1 MPARRQKRGISA
13 RSSRLAGKYP
23 PGQQKRRKGGFLME
37 KPQYE
42 KCREC
47 AYAKNRFGG
56 SCYCVKFGYVIGY
69 AKTECRGFEREQV
82 QKPQN
87 NG

>member
-1 MPARRQKRGISA
+1 MPAGRQKRGKLALLACS
-13 RSSRLAGKYP
+13 AGKLP
-23 PGQQKRRKGGFLME
+23 PGQQNAEKGAILME

-42 KCREC
+42 KCMEC

-82 QKPQN
+82 QEQKN
-87 NG
+87 DG

>member
-1 MPARRQKRGISA
+1 
-13 RSSRLAGKYP
+13 
-23 PGQQKRRKGGFLME
+23 ME

-56 SCYCVKFGYVIGY
+56 SCYCVKYGYVIGY